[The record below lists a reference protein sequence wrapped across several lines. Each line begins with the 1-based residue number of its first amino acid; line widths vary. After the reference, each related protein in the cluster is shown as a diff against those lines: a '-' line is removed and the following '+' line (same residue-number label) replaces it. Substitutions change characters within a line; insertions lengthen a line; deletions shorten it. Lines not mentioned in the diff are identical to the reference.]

1 MTEIDLRAKLSTAI
15 DEVFPADSAALL
27 ELLHLEIDL
36 STIFD
41 DLRDAAAGQGV
52 VATVGTT
59 NELRA
64 LLLTNPYVDY
74 GSLTPVG
81 PSLRLVSNNCPK
93 KFCLGIDLDR
103 EAEGGDGMRI
113 RLLSWT
119 GTWPNCEFEED
130 AGVASIHEFFDRLIK
145 EIAVEAQ
152 ASRAMA
158 AIKEEQGFH
167 TAEAIVAPGSTTFW
181 DRTAAVLF
189 LFSTIISASMTSS
202 KGLIAGCLIVGAL
215 LFCTG
220 LLRLKWASDTQGVA
234 PGYFSGTWRV
244 FVAVVLV
251 TTPTIYSLMIMAA
264 DISIAPDCRIVHCS
278 TF

>member
-15 DEVFPADSAALL
+15 EEVFPADSAALH
-27 ELLHLEIDL
+27 ELLPLEIDL
-36 STIFD
+36 STIFE

-64 LLLTNPYVDY
+64 ILLTNPYIDY

-81 PSLRLVSNNCPK
+81 PSLCLVSNNCPK
-93 KFCLGIDLDR
+93 KFCLGIDSDQD
-103 EAEGGDGMRI
+103 AAGGDGMRI

-130 AGVASIHEFFDRLIK
+130 AGVASIHDFVDRLIK

-152 ASRAMA
+152 ATRAMA
-158 AIKEEQGFH
+158 AIKEEQGSH
-167 TAEAIVAPGSTTFW
+167 TAEEIVSPGSTIFW

-189 LFSTIISASMTSS
+189 LFSIIVSVSMTNSRS
-202 KGLIAGCLIVGAL
+202 LVAGCGIAGAL
-215 LFCTG
+215 FMWTG
-220 LLRLKWASDTQGVA
+220 LRNLKWASDTQGIAPRYSSGMLRIFVAALLLVA
-234 PGYFSGTWRV
+234 PPLND
-244 FVAVVLV
+244 VLHQ
-251 TTPTIYSLMIMAA
+251 
-264 DISIAPDCRIVHCS
+264 DISIAPDCSIVHCS